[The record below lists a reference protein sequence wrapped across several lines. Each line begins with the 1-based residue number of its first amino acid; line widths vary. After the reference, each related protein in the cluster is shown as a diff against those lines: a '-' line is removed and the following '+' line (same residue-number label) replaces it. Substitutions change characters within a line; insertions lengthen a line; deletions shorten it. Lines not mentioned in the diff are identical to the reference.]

1 MNCQVSFQFFI
12 AAGPLSFH
20 PHHDLRFRFTNMFS
34 SLCVHPVYS
43 FQSHRPNPRWL
54 RRQGKCRLRS
64 LPYLYLCSTL
74 TLLPINPHTTVI
86 LLPACSHTTVI
97 SASFYNLV
105 KLQSDTFSC
114 SDHGNC
120 RATYFPL
127 LYVDCIVSPIQLV
140 FHPRQRSCFLSSTSK
155 LVIHR
160 CRPLFDLSIN
170 PSITQLYPNS
180 FPRGRGDPYRAFRS
194 SFAEPQTSA
203 PCSYGLA

>member
-1 MNCQVSFQFFI
+1 MNTASACTHSCPVLHPSLMNCQVGFSSSSQQDRCPFTSSMTFE
-12 AAGPLSFH
+12 
-20 PHHDLRFRFTNMFS
+20 FRFTDMFS

-43 FQSHRPNPRWL
+43 FQSHRPNPRRL

-64 LPYLYLCSTL
+64 LAYLYLYSTL
-74 TLLPINPHTTVI
+74 TLLPVNPHTTVM

-97 SASFYNLV
+97 STSFYNLV
-105 KLQSDTFSC
+105 KLQSATFSC

-140 FHPRQRSCFLSSTSK
+140 LHPLQRSCFLSFTSK

-160 CRPLFDLSIN
+160 CGPLFDLSIN
-170 PSITQLYPNS
+170 PIIT
-180 FPRGRGDPYRAFRS
+180 
-194 SFAEPQTSA
+194 
-203 PCSYGLA
+203 